1 MNPEFIINI
10 FILEVHI
17 IFKVYVIIINVFN
30 CILDMNIYKYADV
43 LECEY
48 ADIHKYEYANV
59 YEYKL
64 VENQK
69 MEKQKRKE
77 KTFSTGRY

>member
-17 IFKVYVIIINVFN
+17 IFQVYIIIINVFN
-30 CILDMNIYKYADV
+30 CMLDMNIYEYADV
-43 LECEY
+43 IECEY

-59 YEYKL
+59 YKYKL
-64 VENQK
+64 VETQK
-69 MEKQKRKE
+69 IEKQKRK
-77 KTFSTGRY
+77 KKDI